1 MRQGKAVSHLGSTLN
16 DMNAFDN
23 SPLLPEFFSNTF
35 RNAADLNYG
44 LPQAQF
50 GAVELDAPPPN
61 LRLVLDVDP

>member
-1 MRQGKAVSHLGSTLN
+1 
-16 DMNAFDN
+16 MNAFDN

-44 LPQAQF
+44 LPQSQF